1 MKKKFGFMAMVLMLS
16 LSLVAAGCSKT
27 KTEEPTTAATTA
39 ATAVT
44 AAETTAP
51 AATTAVETVAPAGPA
66 VEVSLMYPGVPQKDV
81 GLIEAEANKYLKDKL
96 NITLKI
102 DAVDFGQWDNKLNL
116 LIASGEKAD
125 VIFTAAWQR
134 YAINVAKGAFL
145 DLGPLL
151 DQYAPEIRTEL
162 GDGFMNGSKID
173 GKNYGIPTN
182 KELAATRGLLMRK
195 DLVEKYKI
203 DLTTVKTWADLT
215 PIFKTI
221 KDNEPGVTPWY
232 ISNSND
238 NGILAQLDWDALG
251 DDTAPGVIRKI
262 GTSTKVELA
271 TETPEYLAAAK
282 LIREWNKAGYI
293 NKDAATSTVFPHDQ
307 AKTGKVF
314 AWADGLKP
322 GKDGEETS
330 YVGFPLTQVELTQP
344 TISTGDAA
352 GSMLAISKSSKN
364 PELAM
369 KLIGLLHSDKYLNN
383 LINFGIEGVHYV
395 KVAGKDNIIDI
406 APGVDAANQTYNPGA
421 NWELGNQFL
430 NYLRANEDPAKWD
443 KFKEFNAKGVPSPAL
458 GFSFNAEPVKTE
470 IAATNNIAKQ
480 YAPALTSGSVDPEP
494 KIKELNAKLK
504 AAGADKVVAEKQK
517 QFDAFLAAK

>member
-1 MKKKFGFMAMVLMLS
+1 MKKKFGFMTMVLMLS
-16 LSLVAAGCSKT
+16 LSLVVAGCSKT
-27 KTEEPTTAATTA
+27 KTEEPTAA
-39 ATAVT
+39 ATAAAESTAPT
-44 AAETTAP
+44 AAESAAP
-51 AATTAVETVAPAGPA
+51 AVTVAPAGPT
-66 VEVSLMYPGVPQKDV
+66 VEVSIMYPGTPQKDV
-81 GLIEAEANKYLKDKL
+81 ALVEAEANKYLKDKL
-96 NITLKI
+96 NITLKL
-102 DAVDFGQWDNKLNL
+102 DAVDWGQWDNKLNL

-125 VIFTAAWQR
+125 IIFTAAWQR

-162 GDGFMNGSKID
+162 GEGFMNGSKIE

-182 KELAATRGLLMRK
+182 KELAATRGLLLRK

-203 DLTTVKTWADLT
+203 DLTTIKKWEDLT
-215 PIFKTI
+215 PIFKKI
-221 KDNEPGVTPWY
+221 KENEPNVTPWY
-232 ISNSND
+232 ISNSNG
-238 NGILAQLDWDALG
+238 NGILNQLDWDALG
-251 DDTAPGVIRKI
+251 DDTAPGVIRKV
-262 GTSTKVELA
+262 GTDTKVVEA

-293 NKDAATSTVFPHDQ
+293 NKDAATSTVFPRDQ

-322 GKDGEETS
+322 GKDGEEAS
-330 YVGFPLTQVELTQP
+330 YVGFPLTQVDLTQP

-352 GSMLAISKSSKN
+352 GAMLAISKSSKN
-364 PELAM
+364 VEQSM

-395 KVAGKDNIIDI
+395 KVAGKENIIDI
-406 APGVDAANQTYNPGA
+406 APGVDAANQAYNPGA

-430 NYLRANEDPAKWD
+430 NYLRANEDPAKWN
-443 KFKEFNAKGVPSPAL
+443 KFKEFNARGVKSPAL

-470 IAATNNIAKQ
+470 IAATNNISKQ
-480 YAPALTSGSVDPEP
+480 YTPALTSGSVDPEP
-494 KIKELNAKLK
+494 KIKEMIAKLK
-504 AAGADKVVAEKQK
+504 AAGSEKVIAEKQK
-517 QFDAFLAAK
+517 QFDAFLAAKK